1 MTFNVSSLMSARKNR
16 IAAVT
21 AGAKAVLSILA
32 VLSGLMIPKIG
43 TACSCG
49 PITLAGQYER
59 SDSVFTAQITAT
71 EKEKGQS
78 RFEAIRV
85 HFAVGDRFKGD
96 VPFEYMKTAG
106 SGAMCGVGFSTG
118 AKYLIFADDSGGV
131 SLCSGTGVISETR
144 PGYYR
149 INAWTKIL
157 KDFQAGRS
165 PDLSELWTFA
175 DTGEM
180 CLLSNKFSSPGIV
193 WPANIQITYRKVAAT
208 GSVSDEMPDLYRA
221 GTWAVWISLP
231 GNAEKKEAPVR
242 VTILDSQYVL
252 KYSDYSPG
260 SVPGLNARQQGY
272 HILTGADALSFVRK
286 LTVADSVGF
295 SSDLNTLGE
304 IESVASTTHIDGGA
318 EKLLSCAESAT

>member
-21 AGAKAVLSILA
+21 VGAKAVLSILA

-85 HFAVGDRFKGD
+85 YFTVGDRFKGN

-106 SGAMCGVGFSTG
+106 SGATCGVGFSTG
-118 AKYLIFADDSGGV
+118 AEYLIFADDSGGV

-144 PGYYR
+144 PGHYR
-149 INAWTKIL
+149 LSAWTKIL

-165 PDLSELWTFA
+165 PDLSEPWRFA
-175 DTGEM
+175 DSSEM
-180 CLLSNKFSSPGIV
+180 CVLSNRFSSPAYTGLHP
-193 WPANIQITYRKVAAT
+193 WP
-208 GSVSDEMPDLYRA
+208 
-221 GTWAVWISLP
+221 
-231 GNAEKKEAPVR
+231 
-242 VTILDSQYVL
+242 
-252 KYSDYSPG
+252 
-260 SVPGLNARQQGY
+260 
-272 HILTGADALSFVRK
+272 
-286 LTVADSVGF
+286 
-295 SSDLNTLGE
+295 
-304 IESVASTTHIDGGA
+304 
-318 EKLLSCAESAT
+318 C